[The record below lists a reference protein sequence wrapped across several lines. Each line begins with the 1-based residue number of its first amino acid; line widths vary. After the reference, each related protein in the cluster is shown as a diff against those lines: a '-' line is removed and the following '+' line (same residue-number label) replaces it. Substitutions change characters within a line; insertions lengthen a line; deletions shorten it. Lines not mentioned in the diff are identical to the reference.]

1 VTGLTVT
8 QAAERLATSGR
19 NIRRMIQ
26 AGQLRATAVNS
37 RLYLIEERELER
49 ARSRPGPGRP
59 RRSNKASAAMASTD
73 SARRRSI

>member
-1 VTGLTVT
+1 VTELTVT

-59 RRSNKASAAMASTD
+59 RRSNKTSAAMASTD
-73 SARRRSI
+73 SARRRST

>member
-19 NIRRMIQ
+19 NVRRMIQ

-49 ARSRPGPGRP
+49 AKSRPRPGRP
-59 RRSNKASAAMASTD
+59 RRSKES
-73 SARRRSI
+73 

>member
-1 VTGLTVT
+1 VTELTVT

-59 RRSNKASAAMASTD
+59 RRSNKTSAAMASTD
-73 SARRRSI
+73 SARRGSI